1 MLPAVFDRILLLY
14 ERHWIRQS
22 GEKKLIFERYDL
34 DGMTSREDV
43 TMEAKLKSKP
53 SAWLVVRF

>member
-1 MLPAVFDRILLLY
+1 MLPAVFDRILLFY

-22 GEKKLIFERYDL
+22 GENNKFSRYK
-34 DGMTSREDV
+34 TSREGV
-43 TMEAKLKSKP
+43 TIEVRFKSKP